1 MKYQITEINKIIN
14 GNFLHE
20 NGSSTITQVCIDT
33 RQISSANQSLFF
45 CLVARNDGH
54 QFIENAYQKGIRNFV
69 VSTKIDTEK
78 YPDANFILVDNTLHA
93 LQQLAIY
100 HRQQF
105 NIPVIGITGSN
116 GKTIVKEWLYQLL

>member
-100 HRQQF
+100 HR
-105 NIPVIGITGSN
+105 
-116 GKTIVKEWLYQLL
+116 